1 MKEVKCEHCGFWTNG
16 NLSHCNY
23 CAKRL
28 NERQYEEQQHLENNP
43 LRGMPLV
50 KIDPKDP
57 FVVKGFKQVL
67 RFLQL
72 IFATIISIIGAMASS
87 TVH

>member
-23 CAKRL
+23 CTKRL
-28 NERQYEEQQHLENNP
+28 NERGYQEKRQLEETELK
-43 LRGMPLV
+43 GMPL
-50 KIDPKDP
+50 IEIRPEDP
-57 FVVKGFKQVL
+57 FVVKGFRHVL

-72 IFATIISIIGAMASS
+72 IFATLISMVAAMASS